1 MKEDLTLNI
10 GTKYNG
16 DGMKKANA
24 AITSTANRAKSAS
37 KALGG
42 IQSALGGVGG
52 KAGEVMGKV
61 GGLVQSFMQMGVAGG
76 IIAAGSLAIE
86 GMFKWLNKTNDAL
99 KELAKGFSDRLKGA
113 LSKVN
118 AEIAKTNKAFQDLM
132 GGQKTRQ
139 ERENI
144 NDDFQIAKMEEQK
157 KQSLVGKEGIDAAKI
172 ELEWTKKIED
182 AKEAQSKKHLKDVQ
196 DEIALTEA
204 NLKKQE
210 EAQRKAVAK
219 FKSLNTLAV
228 EAFNNDKLDA
238 VTKNKWADD
247 ARIAK
252 QEMNAFDK
260 PIADLKKK
268 LEELATTKLK
278 AEKDAELAPERKKTA
293 IMQAEGKVQGEEKKI
308 ADKAAAEKAKADKLL
323 ADKEKKEAS
332 DKTRDEVKALREK
345 QKDIIKAANDEQ
357 EKLSVAEKQ
366 LADQL
371 KQAKDKAAAIQ
382 ADWGDN
388 FGSGNF
394 GKWKREQ
401 NETNREAQKQAKQA
415 DNNKKNA
422 EGQQAQLAGR
432 IFDKKGNV
440 RGGANLFDIGRF
452 SDITDYLGG
461 EGMTEAQERGLKKQ
475 QEKLA
480 KGLFDKDGNLK
491 RGKENSR
498 EYGAYKQ
505 IKGLLDKKDAKYEA
519 DLKQSELID
528 I

>member
-1 MKEDLTLNI
+1 
-10 GTKYNG
+10 
-16 DGMKKANA
+16 
-24 AITSTANRAKSAS
+24 
-37 KALGG
+37 
-42 IQSALGGVGG
+42 
-52 KAGEVMGKV
+52 
-61 GGLVQSFMQMGVAGG
+61 
-76 IIAAGSLAIE
+76 
-86 GMFKWLNKTNDAL
+86 
-99 KELAKGFSDRLKGA
+99 
-113 LSKVN
+113 
-118 AEIAKTNKAFQDLM
+118 
-132 GGQKTRQ
+132 
-139 ERENI
+139 
-144 NDDFQIAKMEEQK
+144 MEEQK
-157 KQSLVGKEGIDAAKI
+157 KQSLVGKEGVEAAKI

-210 EAQRKAVAK
+210 EAQKKAAAK
-219 FKSLNTLAV
+219 FKSLNTMALD
-228 EAFNNDKLDA
+228 AFNNDKLDA

-252 QEMNAFDK
+252 KEMEQFSK
-260 PIADLKKK
+260 PIEDLKKK
-268 LEELATTKLK
+268 LEELRTKELK
-278 AEKDAELAPERKKTA
+278 AAKDAELAPERKKTA

-401 NETNREAQKQAKQA
+401 NEANREAQKQAKQA

-528 I
+528 IQTQQRELADQSKQRLDDIAGLIEKILEKGGI